1 MKTDARRPVSGSRFV
16 GEGSGEQL
24 AQSAAVA
31 IDVKIERVE
40 WSMVVDQAGKS
51 LAQLVRVRARLDRAG
66 EVQWAAQ

>member
-1 MKTDARRPVSGSRFV
+1 MKTEARRPVSGSRFV
-16 GEGSGEQL
+16 GEGSGGQL
-24 AQSAAVA
+24 QSAAVA

-66 EVQWAAQ
+66 EVQRAAQ